1 MVESVIVISIFSI
14 LGIIILPQITKTVIH
29 TEKKLALQNIMSI
42 KREDKPVEKKPI
54 EEKNGMKITDNMD
67 GQAMADEK
75 LMAGANGTINI
86 SKYKKWK
93 KLYESGGNM
102 RKAGIILN
110 PAESKAFLKLYKKGN

>member
-1 MVESVIVISIFSI
+1 MAKIKKTQQQIIAENEKISDQI
-14 LGIIILPQITKTVIH
+14 L
-29 TEKKLALQNIMSI
+29 
-42 KREDKPVEKKPI
+42 EDLRSK
-54 EEKNGMKITDNMD
+54 GGDNMN
-67 GQAMADEK
+67 GEAMANEK

>member
-1 MVESVIVISIFSI
+1 MAI
-14 LGIIILPQITKTVIH
+14 
-29 TEKKLALQNIMSI
+29 KKDT
-42 KREDKPVEKKPI
+42 DKVV

-67 GQAMADEK
+67 GERNAEEK

-102 RKAGIILN
+102 RKQGIILN

>member
-1 MVESVIVISIFSI
+1 
-14 LGIIILPQITKTVIH
+14 
-29 TEKKLALQNIMSI
+29 
-42 KREDKPVEKKPI
+42 
-54 EEKNGMKITDNMD
+54 
-67 GQAMADEK
+67 
-75 LMAGANGTINI
+75 MAGANGTINI